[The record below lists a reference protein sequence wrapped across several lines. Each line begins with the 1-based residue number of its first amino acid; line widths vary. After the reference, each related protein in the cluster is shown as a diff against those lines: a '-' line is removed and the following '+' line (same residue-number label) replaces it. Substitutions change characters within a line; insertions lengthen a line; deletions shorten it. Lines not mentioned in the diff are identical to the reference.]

1 MALLDV
7 LGALVR
13 GGQLIEL
20 NGSILE
26 PL

>member
-1 MALLDV
+1 MALLDFS
-7 LGALVR
+7 VR
-13 GGQLIEL
+13 DEQLIEL

>member
-1 MALLDV
+1 MALLDF